1 MKIRRYNIAIM
12 GAEVGLC
19 TSSWER
25 LGNLHSR
32 ANAETQR
39 GRTRRAGEEQGGR
52 KVAGKSSRRI
62 CDPAEAQKL
71 EGIDKAWDAVPA
83 WVGQARF
90 SSNSNLRITYEPHA
104 TRSRPARSTNLL
116 KLSLAAT
123 NIKETSTQL

>member
-1 MKIRRYNIAIM
+1 MRTIHSLFIKRYL

-32 ANAETQR
+32 ANAETQV

-52 KVAGKSSRRI
+52 KRWLVSPPTGFATL
-62 CDPAEAQKL
+62 AEEAQKL
-71 EGIDKAWDAVPA
+71 EKPRKAWDTVPA

-90 SSNSNLRITYEPHA
+90 LRTLAYE
-104 TRSRPARSTNLL
+104 
-116 KLSLAAT
+116 SLANRVRHADV
-123 NIKETSTQL
+123 QRAR